1 MLSVHAESSCQISIP
16 LFLSLTLSRIWKT
29 EIKIPNVRAQFPTE
43 QSRVHG
49 KSTNNHHRTNSIKR
63 FFIRSHS
70 HCSGEK
76 NWDKKQ
82 KTKRRITRMWC
93 ASVCALQVKWSI
105 CVRRFNTSPNNTS
118 HPKQQHKQFSFQL
131 KLTCTRW
138 FCLAIV
144 AIIRSVC
151 CVLFGS
157 VVGCR
162 FLQSGRYFDEL

>member
-1 MLSVHAESSCQISIP
+1 MSLIKWCQRNKKTVNNIFVKCSCWVLMSNLYSS
-16 LFLSLTLSRIWKT
+16 LSLSHTLSRIWKT

-82 KTKRRITRMWC
+82 KTKRRITRTWC
-93 ASVCALQVKWSI
+93 A
-105 CVRRFNTSPNNTS
+105 CVHFKLNGRFVYGDSTHHQTTPATQSNN
-118 HPKQQHKQFSFQL
+118 
-131 KLTCTRW
+131 
-138 FCLAIV
+138 INN
-144 AIIRSVC
+144 
-151 CVLFGS
+151 
-157 VVGCR
+157 
-162 FLQSGRYFDEL
+162 FLSSWN